1 MSTKMT
7 VSLHK
12 KSKEK
17 RYRNDLSP
25 SDRDWQASLTGVLD
39 DEDAIDRLLM
49 NTGFDSENDYEA
61 PELWDGSIEECNDP
75 IHFVNLTERPVS
87 DKIEPLIAA
96 YEDDPGIVLPV
107 DETVQNQQKPSF
119 TDELSE
125 KADFIKVEPVS
136 CMTEDSTDFLRPG
149 TARTENLQVENLIG
163 LEAIPRQNKMSEAET
178 AWNPELL
185 GNEGSAF
192 IDEVLPASISPIN
205 SERDSL
211 SPEEKQ
217 LLHALEAKT
226 KKAIRLSY
234 LALGIS
240 IVSATAAAI
249 LTITQTQQGAY
260 GLSEQV
266 SLPEKDS
273 SGFIKKTGNEQ
284 SAEDKASFSPL
295 SSVSMSV
302 SNETVPAKTVVL
314 QGSRDSDDQ
323 AQPINEFFISREA
336 NFSKSGW
343 FVNLLSF
350 RQRGDAEQQ
359 AFEFMKKGIRTEI
372 IEVEV
377 NKATWYRLR
386 VGGFTRQDQA
396 AAYAQK
402 IKKPLQL
409 NSIWIASS

>member
-1 MSTKMT
+1 MT

-25 SDRDWQASLTGVLD
+25 SDRDWQASLTDVLD

-49 NTGFDSENDYEA
+49 NTGFDSENDFEA
-61 PELWDGSIEECNDP
+61 PELWDGLIEERDDP
-75 IHFVNLTERPVS
+75 IHFERPVS

-96 YEDDPGIVLPV
+96 YEDGPGILLSV
-107 DETVQNQQKPSF
+107 DETVQSQQKPSF
-119 TDELSE
+119 IDELSE
-125 KADFIKVEPVS
+125 KADFITVEPVS
-136 CMTEDSTDFLRPG
+136 CITEDHTDFPRSG
-149 TARTENLQVENLIG
+149 ITRAENLQVEDLIG
-163 LEAIPRQNKMSEAET
+163 LEATPRQNELSEAEI

-185 GNEGSAF
+185 GNNSAAF
-192 IDEVLPASISPIN
+192 VDEVLPASISPIN

-211 SPEEKQ
+211 VLEEKQ
-217 LLHALEAKT
+217 LLHNLETKT

-234 LALGIS
+234 IALGIS
-240 IVSATAAAI
+240 IASAAAAVV
-249 LTITQTQQGAY
+249 LTIAQAQQGAY

-266 SLPEKDS
+266 SLPGKDT
-273 SGFIKKTGNEQ
+273 SGPIKKTGDEQ
-284 SAEDKASFSPL
+284 TAEGEASFGPL

-302 SNETVPAKTVVL
+302 SNETVPAKTAVL
-314 QGSRDSDDQ
+314 EGSRDSDEP
-323 AQPINEFFISREA
+323 AQPLNEVFISREA
-336 NFSKSGW
+336 DFSKSGW

-377 NKATWYRLR
+377 NKTTWYRLR
-386 VGGFTRQDQA
+386 VGGFTRQEQA
-396 AAYAQK
+396 AAYAEK

-409 NSIWIASS
+409 NSIWIASN